1 MPKKRVM
8 DKYIIQVLKEAQLPL
23 TFSEIKLNLS
33 KILNREVGNFV
44 IDSNLKNLILQ
55 GTIEKIIENGKIKYR
70 LTQQFFNK
78 QAVETI
84 KKCSDQMMGQPI
96 FAGLYEDSAPF
107 LVFGSAEIDVFDDPS
122 EMIAYRM
129 WRELKKYPP
138 KKQEKVEKLL
148 LWAYWAGVQAE
159 FSSPLLN
166 EALISNEE
174 LNKKNREK
182 YSKLYEETGNE
193 EFLKRLQAEENAL
206 KIIGIVRELSL
217 KASLKELLEFL
228 GEKEDEVR
236 RLGME
241 FEELMEGSL
250 GSCATLFNSFL
261 NFHGMI
267 LQGLKRAELL
277 KENET
282 IFFENYGE
290 VWNAFFRF
298 ILKEKPEW
306 VLTVKGNLE
315 NALKML
321 SAFKDGL
328 NILLKLPESSKIMIV
343 YMWGFSEV
351 EFLGKKSFLPI
362 FERWFNALKNGFL
375 DHRTYLFSSEV
386 EQRLLKACEYVSKG
400 KAPLNVKID
409 YAEPWTLRDLYEYH
423 PRGRDPAFYEEILEA
438 IKDRQPYSTL

>member
-1 MPKKRVM
+1 
-8 DKYIIQVLKEAQLPL
+8 
-23 TFSEIKLNLS
+23 
-33 KILNREVGNFV
+33 
-44 IDSNLKNLILQ
+44 
-55 GTIEKIIENGKIKYR
+55 
-70 LTQQFFNK
+70 
-78 QAVETI
+78 
-84 KKCSDQMMGQPI
+84 
-96 FAGLYEDSAPF
+96 
-107 LVFGSAEIDVFDDPS
+107 
-122 EMIAYRM
+122 
-129 WRELKKYPP
+129 
-138 KKQEKVEKLL
+138 
-148 LWAYWAGVQAE
+148 VQAE

-174 LNKKNREK
+174 LSKKNREK

-193 EFLKRLQAEENAL
+193 EFLKRLQAEENVL

-217 KASLKELLEFL
+217 KASLKEFFEFL

-236 RLGME
+236 RLSME

-250 GSCATLFNSFL
+250 GSCETLFNSFL

-298 ILKEKPEW
+298 ILKEKTEW
-306 VLTVKGNLE
+306 TLNVKGNLE

-343 YMWGFSEV
+343 YLWGFSEI
-351 EFLGKKSFLPI
+351 ELLGKKSFLPI
-362 FERWFNALKNGFL
+362 FERWFNALRNGFL
-375 DHRTYLFSSEV
+375 DHRTHLFSSEV
-386 EQRLLKACEYVSKG
+386 ERRLVKARDYVAKG
-400 KAPLNVKID
+400 KAPSNEKID

-438 IKDRQPYSTL
+438 IKERQPYSTPLL